1 MLLPTQLREAPTKEY
16 LSSFGHSGK
25 CPFVF
30 HWCLCWY
37 LLWRDIHGK
46 SHFSRKKAFRVPE
59 RKSWRK
65 PTGNKKFHFI
75 YGESWMAKYTN
86 TNTQIHKYVHL
97 SPNLHIHYVQ
107 LSTSLHERD
116 HKVAGP
122 LRRMGGPAKKIV
134 PPSQGVPGANSDRWD
149 ALGLARNTPK
159 EWFFWTKEAE
169 RGWKSGARPL
179 SRKSNLKSSTK
190 QEFWRQR
197 I

>member
-1 MLLPTQLREAPTKEY
+1 MQ
-16 LSSFGHSGK
+16 H
-25 CPFVF
+25 

-37 LLWRDIHGK
+37 LLWRDLHGE
-46 SHFSRKKAFRVPE
+46 SHFNRNKAFRVPE

-116 HKVAGP
+116 HQFT
-122 LRRMGGPAKKIV
+122 RRFTRRGCRVKKIV

-149 ALGLARNTPK
+149 SLGLARNTPK